1 MRCLLVFAFFVA
13 SCSGDEIP
21 KDVLP
26 PEKMGAVWYDLTLA
40 DELADFAGITDS
52 TYRKLSKRTGLYDT
66 VLQLHKISKEQYKKS
81 EQFYQGRP
89 DLMKEI
95 FEDLKK
101 KMDTTPTIK
110 RPIGPA

>member
-1 MRCLLVFAFFVA
+1 MRYLLILLSFIT
-13 SCSGDEIP
+13 SCSSNKIP

-26 PEKMGAVWYDLTLA
+26 PEKMSAVWYDIVLA
-40 DELADFAGITDS
+40 DELTDFASITDS
-52 TYRKLSKRTGLYDT
+52 TYRLFSKRAGLYDT
-66 VLQLHKISKEQYKKS
+66 VLQIHKINKQQYKKS

-101 KMDTTPTIK
+101 KMDTPIK
-110 RPIGPA
+110 KSIKPA